1 MSRFTRSAAR
11 LAAVAVLAL
20 GVVPAAAAR
29 ASESPHPVEAV
40 PKRYL
45 LTATFRGGAG
55 LTVVLTSATGR
66 TLGTKALTT
75 SPQTVEIRTPYITT
89 LQGASFQ
96 LVNSRNVSTDT
107 LRERS
112 GDYFGPVVLAWGA
125 ATRTGSGTVFTK
137 LRSSTST
144 TVNLAAT
151 ASFTVARIS
160 GKAQGYAYA
169 GNNGLK
175 TTRVDTRTGQGTKAL
190 SGKPRGVGTYG
201 RTNTGT
207 GTTTP
212 ASVGLWG
219 ARLEVGEDPA
229 TQTADQ
235 TLGGDLDDDGIPN
248 AYDVNDDGDAR
259 TDSSDASTPSPAV
272 IVENPTTGVVC
283 PTTSFRIFT
292 NLKATQPNFAGT
304 INAYGTGDFQ
314 ATESRSSDVIEK
326 TMSMVFSPITSVC
339 GQSVTK
345 TELRGVGVPY
355 APASFVE
362 LPNTPCG
369 TGDYQWLIGQGRMCG
384 PIGSP
389 GSFAFGT
396 AYDFGTGDLPSG
408 QDVFAMRVTT
418 TSGAVFEFTASPGF
432 VFVTHPM
439 LVAWA
444 VTADGATPAPDDFA
458 AVDYGAAI
466 SGPDGAAII
475 NYPNIQISQ
484 TQDLHL
490 KLYRPQRLAIEGEV
504 STSGFVDLGGFRYT
518 PDIPNAA
525 SGAPGGMQGPGK
537 CDALTSRDSTF
548 TDTATVAPESAPIL
562 TLQWDLEAC
571 YASSTWYTGSSD
583 FDLQVEPSG
592 PGGNSAQKIRVTYT

>member
-20 GVVPAAAAR
+20 GVVPAAAAN
-29 ASESPHPVEAV
+29 AAESPHPIEAV
-40 PKRYL
+40 PKRYA

-66 TLGTKALTT
+66 TLGTTALTT
-75 SPQTVEIRTPYITT
+75 TPQTVTIRTPYITT

-96 LVNSRNVSTDT
+96 LVNSKNTTTDT

-137 LRSSTST
+137 LRAST
-144 TVNLAAT
+144 TTTVDLSAT
-151 ASFTVARIS
+151 ASFTVTRLS

-175 TTRVDTRTGQGTKAL
+175 SSRVDTRTGQGTKAL

-219 ARLEVGEDPA
+219 ARIEVGEDLV
-229 TQTADQ
+229 TQTADR

-248 AYDVNDDGDAR
+248 AYDVNDDGDTK
-259 TDSSDASTPSPAV
+259 TDSSDGSTPSPTV

-283 PTTSFRIFT
+283 PTTDFRIFT
-292 NLKATQPNFAGT
+292 NLKATQPNFTGT
-304 INAYGTGDFQ
+304 INAYGIGDFQ
-314 ATESRSSDVIEK
+314 ANESKSSTVIEN
-326 TMSMVFSPITSVC
+326 TMSMVFSPITNVC
-339 GQSVTK
+339 GQNVVK

-362 LPNTPCG
+362 LPNTCG

-389 GSFAFGT
+389 GSFAFGS

-418 TSGAVFEFTASPGF
+418 TLGAVFEFTASPGF

-444 VTADGATPAPDDFA
+444 VTADGSTPADGEYTT
-458 AVDYGAAI
+458 VDYSATTP
-466 SGPDGAAII
+466 GPDGTGIA

-504 STSGFVDLGGFRYT
+504 SASGFVDLGGFRYT

-525 SGAPGGMQGPGK
+525 SGAPGGTQGPGK

-562 TLQWDLEAC
+562 TLHWNLEAC